1 MALYPFVALY
11 FFTFITPVLFVH
23 FVFINLTVGLVRR
36 CEPRV
41 TLAFLRVA
49 RASVLVQ
56 LSHMFANVCIV
67 ALLLAL
73 AKLCPTMQRRFSLVH
88 VWPLVETSLALEFP
102 PDIGHPECRLWIR
115 GEWPQ
120 CAKEVGLPRMSVTS
134 SAAPG
139 LKRSGGTT
147 STRSRSSGRAA
158 MPTDGSCA
166 GSSSTEPATKASR
179 RPLRVS
185 HGVDCEKQL
194 GLLVPTDS

>member
-1 MALYPFVALY
+1 
-11 FFTFITPVLFVH
+11 
-23 FVFINLTVGLVRR
+23 
-36 CEPRV
+36 
-41 TLAFLRVA
+41 
-49 RASVLVQ
+49 
-56 LSHMFANVCIV
+56 MFANVCID

-88 VWPLVETSLALEFP
+88 VWPLVKTSLALEFP
-102 PDIGHPECRLWIR
+102 PDIGHPEFRLWIR
-115 GEWPQ
+115 GKV
-120 CAKEVGLPRMSVTS
+120 ALSR
-134 SAAPG
+134 AATVCKGSWAPSNVSDIVG

-158 MPTDGSCA
+158 MPTDGSCG
-166 GSSSTEPATKASR
+166 GSSSTELATKASR